1 MASFVGYKYCQQLM
15 DRYQHIHQ
23 KLKVTT
29 MDRPVTKSNEV
40 PKVGIA
46 NPKLDI
52 RNLQSDKK
60 DSRIAQE
67 KERERGLGDDV
78 RGGSCWSKSGS

>member
-1 MASFVGYKYCQQLM
+1 MPHSHS
-15 DRYQHIHQ
+15 R
-23 KLKVTT
+23 
-29 MDRPVTKSNEV
+29 TKSNEV

-46 NPKLDI
+46 DPKLDI

-78 RGGSCWSKSGS
+78 RGGSDVGQNQAPDIVTKSLGMAAECGSKKQM